1 MKRISSTSSWCLL
14 AVAVGA
20 APTFAQ
26 MPRYVAVELNGAAA
40 PNEPAGRGGTATGGR
55 RAFALRD
62 NPEVEVGSAGIGS
75 RTHAMIWMSAAHS
88 AVDLHSYLPGGYT
101 DSVATGIDEEGN
113 VTGMAID
120 MSGAA
125 HDFLWRAGS
134 LASGGSGGGSGGGGG
149 GTGGGGGGG
158 VTTDKISITRALWFW
173 NLMALPTGELLV
185 QATSSSPDAVLT
197 LSDTS
202 TGRVI
207 SILPNIG
214 GGKYGG
220 TVIFQND
227 RVGGVT
233 VTSSLGGT
241 ASRSVILGVQ

>member
-1 MKRISSTSSWCLL
+1 
-14 AVAVGA
+14 
-20 APTFAQ
+20 
-26 MPRYVAVELNGAAA
+26 
-40 PNEPAGRGGTATGGR
+40 
-55 RAFALRD
+55 
-62 NPEVEVGSAGIGS
+62 
-75 RTHAMIWMSAAHS
+75 MIWMAAAHS
-88 AVDLHSYLPGGYT
+88 AVDLHSYLPAGYT
-101 DSVATGIDEEGN
+101 DSVATGIDEAGN
-113 VTGMAID
+113 VSGVAID

-125 HDFLWRAGS
+125 HEFVWRAGS

-149 GTGGGGGGG
+149 AGGGGGGGGGG

-173 NLMALPTGELLV
+173 NMMALPTGDLLV

-220 TVIFQND
+220 SVIFQND
-227 RVGGVT
+227 RVGSVT

-241 ASRSVILGVQ
+241 ASRSVILGTQ